1 MSADNP
7 GKVPIAYEM
16 GVDTSTDGMGK
27 PGFYHFSNLGEST
40 II

>member
-1 MSADNP
+1 M
-7 GKVPIAYEM
+7 AYEI
-16 GVDTSTDGMGK
+16 GVDTSTDGQGN